1 MLVELNISSNGLGRK
16 TSTALCEFLDRNPS
30 LSHLDISCNELG
42 EEAGRLIL
50 EGLDGNRALKS
61 MDMRL
66 TKFDK
71 ETEYQI
77 NVLMAGNMK
86 SAKAGT
92 K

>member
-1 MLVELNISSNGLGRK
+1 MN
-16 TSTALCEFLDRNPS
+16 TQALCEFLDRNPS

>member
-1 MLVELNISSNGLGRK
+1 MACCFCSDY
-16 TSTALCEFLDRNPS
+16 LDHNPS

-50 EGLDGNRALKS
+50 EGLDGNTVLKT
-61 MDMRL
+61 MDMRM

-77 NVLMAGNMK
+77 NVLLTGNIKMAQAHHEN
-86 SAKAGT
+86 A
-92 K
+92 